1 MQLINQSMID
11 REQFKERYRD
21 FDKDLVLDILDLFI
35 NDYNEKI
42 SRLSKDLSGH
52 QPEALKSDAHALK
65 GIIGNIDTSSPAFEY
80 ITQLEDLAQ
89 QLIEAIPNDKEMTP
103 ETEKAKYDEMMK
115 LFMLFKNTSH
125 QLLNDAK
132 ELKKDYSE

>member
-1 MQLINQSMID
+1 MHLINQGMID
-11 REQFKERYRD
+11 REQFKQRYRD

-52 QPEALKSDAHALK
+52 QPEALKNDAHALK

-89 QLIEAIPNDKEMTP
+89 QLIEAIPNDKGMTP
-103 ETEKAKYDEMMK
+103 ETEKAKYDEMMR

>member
-1 MQLINQSMID
+1 MID
-11 REQFKERYRD
+11 REQFKQRYRD

-52 QPEALKSDAHALK
+52 QPEALKNDAHALK

-89 QLIEAIPNDKEMTP
+89 QLIEAIPNDKGMTP
-103 ETEKAKYDEMMK
+103 ETEKAKYDEMMR